1 MNALSPIRILRVHRP
16 GSHFFALSSNNSL
29 LPASPT
35 TFFTILFRRN
45 QILDTSCQVLHTGAR
60 PWRTSTPLLPIIEF
74 P

>member
-1 MNALSPIRILRVHRP
+1 MNSLSPIRILRVPRH

-29 LPASPT
+29 FPVSPT

-45 QILDTSCQVLHTGAR
+45 QILDASCEVVHPGAR
-60 PWRTSTPLLPIIEF
+60 PWRTCTPLLPIIEF

>member
-1 MNALSPIRILRVHRP
+1 MNARSPIRILRVPRH

-29 LPASPT
+29 LPASTT

-45 QILDTSCQVLHTGAR
+45 QIPHARCHVLQPGAR
-60 PWRTSTPLLPIIEF
+60 TWRTRTPLLPIIEF